1 VVDCFRRYY
10 GPTYK
15 AFGALDENGQAAL
28 HQELAQLW
36 STHNQ
41 SRNGVT
47 QVESEYLE
55 VVAIRAS

>member
-1 VVDCFRRYY
+1 VVETFRRYY

-28 HQELAQLW
+28 RQELEQLW

-41 SRNGVT
+41 SKNGVT
-47 QVESEYLE
+47 RVESEYLE
-55 VVAIRAS
+55 VLAIRA